1 MLVESINTK
10 VEVKIVEL
18 LLFIVPFVL
27 VRMKCICMYKLQN
40 TNWVIFGDFAYELNG
55 FIPACKTSLV
65 QYKDKW

>member
-10 VEVKIVEL
+10 VEMKIVEL

-40 TNWVIFGDFAYELNG
+40 TNCNFGDFASELNA
-55 FIPACKTSLV
+55 FIPAYKTSLV
-65 QYKDKW
+65 QYQE

>member
-10 VEVKIVEL
+10 VEEKIIEL

-40 TNWVIFGDFAYELNG
+40 TNCVI
-55 FIPACKTSLV
+55 LV
-65 QYKDKW
+65 ILLMN